1 MTALSTALQ
10 THLAVLPILLPLVAG
25 ALLLL
30 LDERRRRAKGVIS
43 LAAVLLTLVAAVRL
57 LLLVGD
63 PSTPEIVVYRLG
75 SWPAPFGIVL
85 VADRLAVLMVLV
97 ANLLGAAGMVYALG
111 RWAVLGPRFHTL
123 YLLLLMGLSG
133 AFLTGDLFNLYVF
146 FEVLLAASYGL
157 LLHGGGKRRVK
168 AGLHYVAINLV
179 ASMAFLVGV
188 SLVYALTGT
197 LNMADL
203 AVKASTLGADDL
215 LLLKAGLSVLGVAFL
230 VKSGAWPLS
239 FWLPTTYSAAAA
251 PVAAIFAVMTKVGVY
266 VILRLSTL
274 LWPEGQALALFGS
287 SWLLYLGLATVVFGT
302 LGVLGSR
309 ELPRIAGY
317 LTLVSSGTLL
327 AVIASG
333 DAAVVSGAL
342 YYLVGSTLGI
352 GVVFLLC
359 ELVTRQHGEALAA
372 FEPVFSDD
380 YETQLRDEFE
390 GVERGVALPLTTTLV
405 GAAFFFVALQLVG
418 LPPLSGFIAKF
429 AIFKAALE
437 TGAGGYGNA
446 PAALAWWVIGVV
458 TLAGFA
464 TLIALMREGVNR
476 FWADPDLAPAAVR
489 PFEAVPVAFLVAL
502 LVALA
507 VFAQPAM
514 RYTAAT
520 GLQGPAGYVEAVLG
534 SGGPERPGGPGLP
547 GGPERPGAEP

>member
-1 MTALSTALQ
+1 MTAFLAALLA
-10 THLAVLPILLPLVAG
+10 HLAVMPILLPLLAG
-25 ALLLL
+25 ALMLLL
-30 LDERRRRAKGVIS
+30 SERRRRAKGVIS
-43 LAAVLLTLVAAVRL
+43 LAAVLLTLAAALRL
-57 LLLVGD
+57 LLLVDD
-63 PSTPEIVVYRLG
+63 PLTPTIVVYRLG
-75 SWPAPFGIVL
+75 DWAAPFGIVL

-97 ANLLGAAGMVYALG
+97 ANALGAAGMIYALG
-111 RWAVLGPRFHTL
+111 RWAALGPRFHTL

-157 LLHGGGKRRVK
+157 LLHGAGKRRVK
-168 AGLHYVAINLV
+168 AGLHYVAINLA

-203 AVKASTLGADDL
+203 AVKAGQLGPDDL

-239 FWLPTTYSAAAA
+239 FWLPATYSAAAA

-302 LGVLGSR
+302 LGVLASD
-309 ELPRIAGY
+309 ELPKLAGY
-317 LTLVSSGTLL
+317 LTLISSGTLL

-333 DAAVVSGAL
+333 DPAVVSSAL

-352 GVVFLLC
+352 GVIFLLC
-359 ELVTRQHGEALAA
+359 ELVNRRQPEALAA
-372 FEPVFSDD
+372 VEPVFSDD
-380 YETQLRDEFE
+380 YEARLRTEFE
-390 GVERGVALPLTTTLV
+390 GVERGVALPLTTALV
-405 GAAFFFVALQLVG
+405 GAAFFLVALQLVG

-429 AIFKAALE
+429 AMLRAVLE
-437 TGAGGYGNA
+437 AGEGGYANA
-446 PAALAWWVIGVV
+446 PAAMSWWVLGVITV
-458 TLAGFA
+458 SGFA
-464 TLIALMREGVNR
+464 SLIAFMRKGVR
-476 FWADPDLAPAAVR
+476 QFWAEPDATATAVR
-489 PFEAVPVAFLVAL
+489 PFEALPVAFLLAL
-502 LVALA
+502 LIALA
-507 VFAQPAM
+507 AFAQPVM

-520 GLQGPAGYVEAVLG
+520 GLESPGAYVSSVLG
-534 SGGPERPGGPGLP
+534 AAGAEA
-547 GGPERPGAEP
+547 PGAER